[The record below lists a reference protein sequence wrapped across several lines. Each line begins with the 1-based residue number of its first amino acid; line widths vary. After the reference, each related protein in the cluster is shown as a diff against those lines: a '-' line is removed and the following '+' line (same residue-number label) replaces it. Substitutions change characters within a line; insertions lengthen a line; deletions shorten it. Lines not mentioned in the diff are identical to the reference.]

1 MASVV
6 SVSPGQTGAFDPS
19 GLPVATVTGAWTLV
33 PSEFSAFMVDATG
46 APFTATLPKAASWV
60 GAPIVIKAITATA
73 NLVTVAD
80 STANIDGASSITLG
94 AAGSGATYLGV
105 SLMSDGAQWRAT
117 AVHGPI
123 GVGQL
128 PLSVGIGRSTD
139 GSFGLPEPTGVGLE
153 LVIASND
160 LQNIT
165 FDGVA
170 L

>member
-1 MASVV
+1 MVSIV
-6 SVSPGQTGAFDPS
+6 SVSPGQTGAFDPP

-128 PLSVGIGRSTD
+128 PLSVGNARSTD
-139 GSFGLPEPTGVGLE
+139 GSFGLPEPTGVGFE
-153 LVIASND
+153 WVFTDDDLVGPQMNGTP
-160 LQNIT
+160 L
-165 FDGVA
+165 
-170 L
+170 